1 MTRVIMDG
9 NNVFSKTS
17 KISGDYQVWNI
28 PSLGEGIVPLFE
40 PLEEFQ
46 VNPETLKYIKVEP
59 MEAQQL
65 AVAASYGIRTL
76 SQVKSILNSKRT
88 DPMTMKKKAISE
100 MVLPVFEKYTK

>member
-1 MTRVIMDG
+1 MTKTISNG
-9 NNVFSKTS
+9 TNTFTKTS
-17 KISGDYQVWNI
+17 KISEGYQVWNI

-76 SQVKSILNSKRT
+76 GQVKSILNSKRT
-88 DPMTMKKKAISE
+88 CPMTMKKKAISE
-100 MVLPVFEKYTK
+100 RVLPIFEKYTK